1 VKILLAFSLL
11 MATAAASAAEESD
24 IIVIAQRLKGV
35 TAIVDRDDRGRFRC
49 AVSQSTG
56 LPRLDQALCKTAS
69 KCVRD
74 GASDADAVNACVTAR
89 KPALLDAV
97 RTQLKARTS

>member
-1 VKILLAFSLL
+1 VSTLLALSLL
-11 MATAAASAAEESD
+11 MAAAAADQSD
-24 IIVIAQRLKGV
+24 IVVMAQRLKGV
-35 TAIVDRDDRGRFRC
+35 TAVVDRDDRGRFRC

-74 GASDADAVNACVTAR
+74 GARDANAIDACVTAR
-89 KPALLDAV
+89 KPALLNDV
-97 RTQLKARTS
+97 RAQLKARTS

>member
-1 VKILLAFSLL
+1 MSALLALSLL
-11 MATAAASAAEESD
+11 MATAAAEDSD
-24 IIVIAQRLKGV
+24 ILVIAQRLKGV
-35 TAIVDRDDRGRFRC
+35 TAVVDRDDRGRFRC
-49 AVSQSTG
+49 SVSQSTG

-89 KPALLDAV
+89 KPALLDEV